1 MYSKNINRYI
11 CICTY
16 LKKKYKNTWVL
27 MYRSIKQFFFFTQ
40 VHKTTVRD
48 SFDWITLE
56 QY

>member
-1 MYSKNINRYI
+1 MGFDVQINK
-11 CICTY
+11 T
-16 LKKKYKNTWVL
+16 V
-27 MYRSIKQFFFFTQ
+27 FFFTQ